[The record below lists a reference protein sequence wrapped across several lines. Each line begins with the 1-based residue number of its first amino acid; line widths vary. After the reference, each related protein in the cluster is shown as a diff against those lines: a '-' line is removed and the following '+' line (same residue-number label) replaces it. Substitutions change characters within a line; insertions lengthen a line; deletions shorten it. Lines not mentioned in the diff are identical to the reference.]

1 MFLIVCQTANFP
13 KHFVLKMICINNFNE
28 THKIIYL
35 YLLINSNWLSS
46 LFKWNQKAA
55 DENCKRTFKST
66 HNQTQYLYIMH
77 AYKEMRKQYMNTT
90 TQVNLQVHT
99 IKRNLY
105 IYVHAYAC
113 IILKLVIITIIVFW
127 VTVTFGSSHYM
138 MVFIKRR
145 VRYFFVIYFIL
156 VMF

>member
-1 MFLIVCQTANFP
+1 
-13 KHFVLKMICINNFNE
+13 MICINNFNE
-28 THKIIYL
+28 TCTIYL
-35 YLLINSNWLSS
+35 SYSNGIRRHQI
-46 LFKWNQKAA
+46 KTVKAFL
-55 DENCKRTFKST
+55 EVHTIK
-66 HNQTQYLYIMH
+66 HNVYISIH
-77 AYKEMRKQYMNTT
+77 TYKEMRRHYMNIALK
-90 TQVNLQVHT
+90 VNLQVHT